1 MNEIKFSSYSKTY
14 KFNMFAG
21 IFFGKKKSPH
31 QRVWIQNQAAY
42 GVQSDLD
49 LKVIESGISSSGV
62 NTSLGEGWLYV
73 VNGQSGYIASQ
84 W

>member
-1 MNEIKFSSYSKTY
+1 MKSNFQATAKPTSLTCLQV
-14 KFNMFAG
+14 
-21 IFFGKKKSPH
+21 FFLGKKKSPH

-62 NTSLGEGWLYV
+62 NKSLAEGWLYV
-73 VNGQSGYIASQ
+73 VNGQSGYIASPR
-84 W
+84 